1 MKWIR
6 KILCK
11 MDIRHRLTKAWLP
24 MAALGVTDETA
35 FIWGCEIKGPTASC
49 YVCRDCGSVLAPFE
63 VQARGW
69 HES

>member
-1 MKWIR
+1 MKLIR
-6 KILCK
+6 WFLCK

-24 MAALGVTDETA
+24 MSALGVTDETA
-35 FIWGCEIKGPTASC
+35 FIWGCEIQGPTASC

-63 VQARGW
+63 VQKRGW